1 MNQFC
6 GNVLSDIAMDP
17 ILTYEQIYSLYSKL
31 DKTAQKKE
39 TKESINA
46 SLDKLKNIKVG
57 SQFKHFEL
65 PVKKGNLINTSELK
79 YKILLVE
86 FWASWC
92 RPCRQDNPKLLE
104 IYKTYNDSSFEI
116 FGVSL
121 DTDKEAWMQAIEKD
135 SLIWVNTIAQ
145 EGWNNQVLK
154 SLGIQ
159 YIPSNYL
166 IDKNGNILA
175 INISPDDLEKK
186 LSELLKK

>member
-1 MNQFC
+1 
-6 GNVLSDIAMDP
+6 
-17 ILTYEQIYSLYSKL
+17 
-31 DKTAQKKE
+31 
-39 TKESINA
+39 
-46 SLDKLKNIKVG
+46 
-57 SQFKHFEL
+57 
-65 PVKKGNLINTSELK
+65 
-79 YKILLVE
+79 
-86 FWASWC
+86 
-92 RPCRQDNPKLLE
+92 
-104 IYKTYNDSSFEI
+104 
-116 FGVSL
+116 
-121 DTDKEAWMQAIEKD
+121 MQAIEKD